1 MQEDVFT
8 ADSLVEV
15 EAGIVGLIDF
25 SFFLAKGDLL
35 HFGSVLLLKR
45 YE

>member
-8 ADSLVEV
+8 ADRLVEV
-15 EAGIVGLIDF
+15 EAGIVGLIDL
-25 SFFLAKGDLL
+25 SFLLAEGDLL
-35 HFGSVLLLKR
+35 HFGSVLLLER